1 MRPASQPLKFLAFAL
16 IVISVLVIEVKV
28 PYLSELER
36 VQRQGQ
42 ITILTRNTPTT
53 YYLGANGATGFEYD
67 LITAFSEYIGVQAN
81 IIVNDDF
88 SEILATIKAKD
99 AHIAAAGIT
108 ITPWRQQHVTFSD
121 SYHDVTE
128 LLVYK
133 AGNKKPR
140 SVEDLNGMIV
150 DVIDG
155 SSHQESIR
163 ALAKKHA
170 HVEWRSH
177 ENIDINYMFEG
188 VSKGDFKV
196 TIADSIDF
204 QMNRRFYPGLKSAM
218 HISSDK
224 KLAWAL
230 PKTKDTSLLDAVN
243 EFMRAAKQ
251 NGLLERLEEKH
262 YQHLP
267 ALSFADAYT
276 FRKHIKTHLHPL
288 IPLFKKVARDKNLD
302 WRFLAAMSYQESHW
316 DPNAT
321 SPTGVRGLMMLTQA
335 TARQLGV
342 SNRIDPYQSLD
353 GGSTYFLNMR
363 KRIPNRILEPDK
375 TWLALAAYNVGLGH
389 LEDARV
395 ITQKQGADPDRWA
408 DIREYLP
415 LLTQKKYYHFTRYG
429 YARGHEPVHYVRNI
443 RNYYDL
449 LIWEFSGD
457 TESPDSSAQE
467 FEQSH

>member
-1 MRPASQPLKFLAFAL
+1 MRPSSQPLKFLVFVL
-16 IVISVLVIEVKV
+16 IIITLLVIEIKQ

-36 VQRQGQ
+36 IQKQGQ
-42 ITILTRNTPTT
+42 ITVLTRNTPTT
-53 YYLGANGATGFEYD
+53 YYLGADGATGFEYD
-67 LITAFSEYIGVQAN
+67 LITAFSEHIGVQAN

-88 SEILATIKAKD
+88 SEILSTIQAKD

-108 ITPWRQQHVTFSD
+108 ITPSRQQHVAFSD

-140 SVEDLNGMIV
+140 SIEDLRGIIV
-150 DVIDG
+150 DVIDS
-155 SSHQESIR
+155 SSHQESIQ
-163 ALAKKHA
+163 ALGKEYPY
-170 HVEWRSH
+170 VEWRSH

-196 TIADSIDF
+196 IIADSIDF

-218 HISSDK
+218 HISTDK

-230 PKTKDTSLLDAVN
+230 PKMKDTSLLEAVN
-243 EFMRAAKQ
+243 EFMRTAKQ

-267 ALSFADAYT
+267 ALSFADAHT
-276 FRKHIKTHLHPL
+276 FRKHIKTRLLPL
-288 IPLFKKVARDKNLD
+288 IPLFKKVADDKNID
-302 WRFLAAMSYQESHW
+302 WRFLAAISYQESHW
-316 DPNAT
+316 NPNAT

-342 SNRIDPYQSLD
+342 NNRIDPYESLS
-353 GGSTYFLNMR
+353 GGTTYFLNM
-363 KRIPNRILEPDK
+363 KARIPNRILEPDK

-395 ITQKQGADPDRWA
+395 ITQKKGADPDRWT
-408 DIREYLP
+408 DVREYLP
-415 LLTQKKYYHFTRYG
+415 LLTQKKYYHFT
-429 YARGHEPVHYVRNI
+429 
-443 RNYYDL
+443 L
-449 LIWEFSGD
+449 SLI
-457 TESPDSSAQE
+457 
-467 FEQSH
+467 HI